1 MGSGQ
6 SARKLTISNE
16 EEVGVIK
23 VSNAIV
29 QRLAQGEST
38 RARGESPSDMR
49 SSAPPTIQH
58 LAPPS
63 ATTVAPQTSQEAT
76 AGQAVYYYPELTMS
90 ALQMQQQMEEELKR
104 QDQYWQRRL
113 RNLEDGY
120 QKVNRVL
127 EDEYKKAA
135 SETSTAKSGRKIA
148 DIQNTVQPCLENSN
162 KVLKCF
168 QDHPKETLKCSNLV
182 EEFSNC
188 VWNVHYTR
196 MIETRS

>member
-29 QRLAQGEST
+29 QRLAQGEKSK
-38 RARGESPSDMR
+38 SHK
-49 SSAPPTIQH
+49 PPPDERPVTPIQH
-58 LAPPS
+58 PVPS
-63 ATTVAPQTSQEAT
+63 TAT
-76 AGQAVYYYPELTMS
+76 AASHTSEVMPGQPVYHYPELTVS

-104 QDQYWQRRL
+104 QDQYWQKRL
-113 RNLEDGY
+113 RNIEDGY
-120 QKVNRVL
+120 QKINRVL
-127 EDEYKKAA
+127 EEEYKKAA
-135 SETSTAKSGRKIA
+135 NESSVAKSHIPNA
-148 DIQNTVQPCLENSN
+148 VQPCLENSN

-188 VWNVHYTR
+188 VWNVHTR

>member
-29 QRLAQGEST
+29 QRLAQGE
-38 RARGESPSDMR
+38 RARAARESASDTR
-49 SSAPPTIQH
+49 PSAPIQH
-58 LAPPS
+58 PAAPPS
-63 ATTVAPQTSQEAT
+63 ATPVAPQPQAGEAT
-76 AGQAVYYYPELTMS
+76 PGQPVYYYPELTIS

-104 QDQYWQRRL
+104 QDQHWQRRL

-127 EDEYKKAA
+127 EDEYNKAV
-135 SETSTAKSGRKIA
+135 SETSVTNSGQKIA
-148 DIQNTVQPCLENSN
+148 NIQSAVQPCLENSN

-196 MIETRS
+196 MIDTRS

>member
-29 QRLAQGEST
+29 QRLAQQRDGSEVNESST
-38 RARGESPSDMR
+38 DPPRPD
-49 SSAPPTIQH
+49 SSKVRQT
-58 LAPPS
+58 APPS
-63 ATTVAPQTSQEAT
+63 AAPPAVAVTS
-76 AGQAVYYYPELTMS
+76 GQPVYYPELTVS
-90 ALQMQQQMEEELKR
+90 ALQMQQHMEQELKK
-104 QDQYWQRRL
+104 QDQYWHRRL
-113 RNLEDGY
+113 QNLEDGY

-135 SETSTAKSGRKIA
+135 NETSVTKTGQKSV
-148 DIQNTVQPCLENSN
+148 DIQGAVQPCLEGSN

-196 MIETRS
+196 VIEARS

>member
-29 QRLAQGEST
+29 QRLAQGERSRSHREPPPDT
-38 RARGESPSDMR
+38 RP
-49 SSAPPTIQH
+49 SAPVQH
-58 LAPPS
+58 PSPPG
-63 ATTVAPQTSQEAT
+63 ATTAPQVGEAT
-76 AGQAVYYYPELTMS
+76 PGQPVYYYPELTMS

-120 QKVNRVL
+120 QKINRVL
-127 EDEYKKAA
+127 EEEYKKAA
-135 SETSTAKSGRKIA
+135 SETSIAKSG
-148 DIQNTVQPCLENSN
+148 
-162 KVLKCF
+162 
-168 QDHPKETLKCSNLV
+168 
-182 EEFSNC
+182 EFRY
-188 VWNVHYTR
+188 HLTA
-196 MIETRS
+196 

>member
-29 QRLAQGEST
+29 QRLAQGE
-38 RARGESPSDMR
+38 RARAREPPPSDTR
-49 SSAPPTIQH
+49 PGAPIQH
-58 LAPPS
+58 PAPPS
-63 ATTVAPQTSQEAT
+63 ATTVAPQAGEA
-76 AGQAVYYYPELTMS
+76 AASGQPVYYYPELTIS

-120 QKVNRVL
+120 QKVNRIL
-127 EDEYKKAA
+127 EDEYKRVAN
-135 SETSTAKSGRKIA
+135 ETSLTKSGEFRY
-148 DIQNTVQPCLENSN
+148 CLI
-162 KVLKCF
+162 
-168 QDHPKETLKCSNLV
+168 H
-182 EEFSNC
+182 
-188 VWNVHYTR
+188 
-196 MIETRS
+196 

>member
-29 QRLAQGEST
+29 QRLAQRDGSEIGESSADT
-38 RARGESPSDMR
+38 RPDSPK
-49 SSAPPTIQH
+49 IQH
-58 LAPPS
+58 PVPPPS
-63 ATTVAPQTSQEAT
+63 AVPPAIAATS
-76 AGQAVYYYPELTMS
+76 GQPVYYPELTVS
-90 ALQMQQQMEEELKR
+90 ALQMQQHMEQELKR
-104 QDQYWQRRL
+104 QDQYWHRRL
-113 RNLEDGY
+113 QNLEEGY
-120 QKVNRVL
+120 QKINRIL
-127 EDEYKKAA
+127 EDEYKKAV
-135 SETSTAKSGRKIA
+135 SETSTPKTGQKTV
-148 DIQNTVQPCLENSN
+148 DIQGAVQPCLEGSN

-196 MIETRS
+196 VIEARS

>member
-29 QRLAQGEST
+29 QRLAQSE
-38 RARGESPSDMR
+38 RARAREPPSDAR
-49 SSAPPTIQH
+49 RPGTPQHSAS
-58 LAPPS
+58 PS
-63 ATTVAPQTSQEAT
+63 ATAVAPQPSEA
-76 AGQAVYYYPELTMS
+76 APGQPVYYYPELTVS
-90 ALQMQQQMEEELKR
+90 ALRMQQQMEEELKR
-104 QDQYWQRRL
+104 QDQYWQKRL
-113 RNLEDGY
+113 QKLEHGY

-135 SETSTAKSGRKIA
+135 VETAVANPGQKIA

-168 QDHPKETLKCSNLV
+168 QDHPKETLNCSNLV

>member
-29 QRLAQGEST
+29 QRLAQGEKSKLHKPLPD
-38 RARGESPSDMR
+38 AIPA
-49 SSAPPTIQH
+49 APIQH
-58 LAPPS
+58 PAPS
-63 ATTVAPQTSQEAT
+63 TVTAVPHASEAT
-76 AGQAVYYYPELTMS
+76 HEQPVYYYPELTVS
-90 ALQMQQQMEEELKR
+90 ALQIQQQMEEELQQ

-113 RNLEDGY
+113 QNIEDGY
-120 QKVNRVL
+120 QKINRVL
-127 EDEYKKAA
+127 EEEYKKAA
-135 SETSTAKSGRKIA
+135 NESSVAKPGQKIT

-188 VWNVHYTR
+188 VWNVHTH

>member
-29 QRLAQGEST
+29 QRLAQQRDGSEINE
-38 RARGESPSDMR
+38 A
-49 SSAPPTIQH
+49 SSIDVRPDSSKVQQS
-58 LAPPS
+58 APPS
-63 ATTVAPQTSQEAT
+63 AALLPPPVAS
-76 AGQAVYYYPELTMS
+76 GQPVYPELTVS
-90 ALQMQQQMEEELKR
+90 ALQMQQHMEQELKK
-104 QDQYWQRRL
+104 QDQYWHRRL
-113 RNLEDGY
+113 QNLEEGY
-120 QKVNRVL
+120 QKINRVL
-127 EDEYKKAA
+127 EDEYRKAIN
-135 SETSTAKSGRKIA
+135 ETSTTKTAQKTV
-148 DIQNTVQPCLENSN
+148 DIQDAVQPCLEGSN

-196 MIETRS
+196 VIEARS

>member
-29 QRLAQGEST
+29 QRLAQGE
-38 RARGESPSDMR
+38 RARAREPPSDTR
-49 SSAPPTIQH
+49 SYAPTQHPAPPG
-58 LAPPS
+58 
-63 ATTVAPQTSQEAT
+63 ATTVAPQTSEAT
-76 AGQAVYYYPELTMS
+76 PGQPVYYYPELTMS
-90 ALQMQQQMEEELKR
+90 ALQMQQQKEEELKR

-120 QKVNRVL
+120 QKINHIL

-135 SETSTAKSGRKIA
+135 SETSVAKPGKFRYL
-148 DIQNTVQPCLENSN
+148 TV
-162 KVLKCF
+162 
-168 QDHPKETLKCSNLV
+168 
-182 EEFSNC
+182 
-188 VWNVHYTR
+188 
-196 MIETRS
+196 

>member
-29 QRLAQGEST
+29 QRLAQGE
-38 RARGESPSDMR
+38 RARARESPSEKR
-49 SSAPPTIQH
+49 PGAPPVQH
-58 LAPPS
+58 SATPS
-63 ATTVAPQTSQEAT
+63 AATAPQAGEA
-76 AGQAVYYYPELTMS
+76 APGQPVYYYPEFTMS

-135 SETSTAKSGRKIA
+135 SETSLAKSGEFHCHS
-148 DIQNTVQPCLENSN
+148 TVGFICQF
-162 KVLKCF
+162 V
-168 QDHPKETLKCSNLV
+168 
-182 EEFSNC
+182 
-188 VWNVHYTR
+188 
-196 MIETRS
+196 

>member
-29 QRLAQGEST
+29 QRLAQGERT
-38 RARGESPSDMR
+38 RARGEPSSEAR
-49 SSAPPTIQH
+49 SGAPPIQQSAP
-58 LAPPS
+58 S
-63 ATTVAPQTSQEAT
+63 GVTTVSPQASQEAT
-76 AGQAVYYYPELTMS
+76 PGQPVYYYPELTMS

-120 QKVNRVL
+120 QRINRVL

-135 SETSTAKSGRKIA
+135 SETSVANPGQKIA

-182 EEFSNC
+182 EEFSHC
-188 VWNVHYTR
+188 VWNVHYAR

>member
-16 EEVGVIK
+16 EEQGVIK

-29 QRLAQGEST
+29 QRLAQGERS
-38 RARGESPSDMR
+38 RSREPPSDTR
-49 SSAPPTIQH
+49 PSPPVQRP
-58 LAPPS
+58 APPS
-63 ATTVAPQTSQEAT
+63 ATTAPQASEAT
-76 AGQAVYYYPELTMS
+76 PSQPVYYYPELTVS
-90 ALQMQQQMEEELKR
+90 ALQMQQQMEEELRR

-113 RNLEDGY
+113 QNLEDGY
-120 QKVNRVL
+120 QKVNQIL
-127 EDEYKKAA
+127 DQEYKKAA
-135 SETSTAKSGRKIA
+135 RETSAKPEQKIV

-162 KVLKCF
+162 KVLRCF

>member
-29 QRLAQGEST
+29 QRLAQQRDGSEVNESSST
-38 RARGESPSDMR
+38 DVKSD
-49 SSAPPTIQH
+49 SSKVQQPV
-58 LAPPS
+58 PPS
-63 ATTVAPQTSQEAT
+63 ATPPSPPLLPATS
-76 AGQAVYYYPELTMS
+76 GQPVYYPELTVS
-90 ALQMQQQMEEELKR
+90 ALQMQQHMEEELKK
-104 QDQYWQRRL
+104 QDQYWHRRL
-113 RNLEDGY
+113 QNLEEGY
-120 QKVNRVL
+120 QKINRVL
-127 EDEYKKAA
+127 ENEYRKAIN
-135 SETSTAKSGRKIA
+135 ETSPTKTAQKTV
-148 DIQNTVQPCLENSN
+148 DIQGAVQPCLEGSN

-188 VWNVHYTR
+188 VWNVHYTHV
-196 MIETRS
+196 IEARS

>member
-29 QRLAQGEST
+29 QRLAQGEKSKLHKPLPD
-38 RARGESPSDMR
+38 AIPA
-49 SSAPPTIQH
+49 APIQH
-58 LAPPS
+58 PAPS
-63 ATTVAPQTSQEAT
+63 TVTAVPHASEAT
-76 AGQAVYYYPELTMS
+76 HEQPVYYYPELTVS
-90 ALQMQQQMEEELKR
+90 ALQIQQQMEEELQQ

-113 RNLEDGY
+113 QNIEDGY
-120 QKVNRVL
+120 QKINRVL
-127 EDEYKKAA
+127 EEEYKKAA
-135 SETSTAKSGRKIA
+135 NESSVAKP

-188 VWNVHYTR
+188 VWNVHTH

>member
-29 QRLAQGEST
+29 QRLAQGERL
-38 RARGESPSDMR
+38 RARGESPSDTR
-49 SSAPPTIQH
+49 PGASPIQHPAPPG
-58 LAPPS
+58 
-63 ATTVAPQTSQEAT
+63 ATTVASQASQEAT
-76 AGQAVYYYPELTMS
+76 PGQPVYYYPELTMS

-120 QKVNRVL
+120 QKINRTL

-135 SETSTAKSGRKIA
+135 SETSVAKPG
-148 DIQNTVQPCLENSN
+148 
-162 KVLKCF
+162 
-168 QDHPKETLKCSNLV
+168 
-182 EEFSNC
+182 EF
-188 VWNVHYTR
+188 R
-196 MIETRS
+196 

>member
-29 QRLAQGEST
+29 QRLAQGARTRTDRES
-38 RARGESPSDMR
+38 SDIIGTPIQR
-49 SSAPPTIQH
+49 PT
-58 LAPPS
+58 PPS
-63 ATTVAPQTSQEAT
+63 ATTVTPQASELAS
-76 AGQAVYYYPELTMS
+76 GQPVYYSELTMS
-90 ALQMQQQMEEELKR
+90 ALQVQQQMEEELKQ
-104 QDQYWQRRL
+104 QDQYWQKRL
-113 RNLEDGY
+113 QNLEDGY

-127 EDEYKKAA
+127 KDEYKKAT
-135 SETSTAKSGRKIA
+135 SEISVAKSGQKIV
-148 DIQNTVQPCLENSN
+148 DVQSTVQPCLENSN